1 MKIIVLAGGL
11 SPERDVSLTSGSLIA
26 NSLIKSGYEVMLLDL
41 YLGTNNKEIPA
52 EYKNKNSKEL
62 YSYKISKKEPNLEKI
77 KQENPNKDILIGE
90 NALELCMQSDL
101 VFMALHGGV
110 GENGK
115 LQALFDIYNINYTG
129 SSSEG
134 SMLAMD
140 KDLSKK
146 IVKEKGVLTANWNT
160 FKSNEINKEN
170 IKIPCVVKPLKGGSS
185 IGISIVNTK
194 KELKK
199 ALNLAKKWE
208 EELLVE
214 DLIKGREFSIGI
226 LNNEALPVIEIIPK
240 TDFYNYQNKYQ
251 NGNTIE
257 ICPANITK
265 KEEKYLKEN
274 ALKAHKSLKLG
285 YYSRIDFILDDKGK
299 AYFLEA
305 NTLPGMTPNSLL
317 PQEAKEKGM
326 TYDELCKNIV
336 LSKIKSS

>member
-52 EYKNKNSKEL
+52 EYKNKDSKEL
-62 YSYKISKKEPNLEKI
+62 YSYKISKKEPDLEKL
-77 KQENPNKDILIGE
+77 KQESPNKDILIGE
-90 NALELCMQSDL
+90 NVLELCTKADL
-101 VFMALHGGV
+101 VFMALHGGI

-115 LQALFDIYNINYTG
+115 LQALFDIYNVNYTG

-146 IVKEKGVLTANWNT
+146 IAKENGILTANWTT
-160 FKSNEINKEN
+160 FKSNEINEEN
-170 IKIPCVVKPLKGGSS
+170 IKVPCVVKPLSCGSS
-185 IGISIVNTK
+185 VGISIVNTK
-194 KELKK
+194 EELTK

-208 EELLVE
+208 EEILVE
-214 DLIKGREFSIGI
+214 DLICGREFSIGI

-240 TDFYNYQNKYQ
+240 KGFYDYQNKYQ
-251 NGNTIE
+251 TGSTIE
-257 ICPANITK
+257 ICPANLTK
-265 KEEKYLKEN
+265 EEEKYLKDN
-274 ALKAHKSLKLG
+274 ALKAHKALKLG
-285 YYSRIDFILDDKGK
+285 HYSRIDFILDDKEK

-326 TYDELCKNIV
+326 TYDELCENIV
-336 LSKIKSS
+336 LSKIKK